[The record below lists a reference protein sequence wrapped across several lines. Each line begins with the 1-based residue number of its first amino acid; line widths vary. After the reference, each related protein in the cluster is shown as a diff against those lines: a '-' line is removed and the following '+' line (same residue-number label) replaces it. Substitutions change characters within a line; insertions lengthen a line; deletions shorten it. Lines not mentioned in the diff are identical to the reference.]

1 MDRDL
6 EVLTA
11 LLLDPCLTA
20 DEALREATA
29 RRSLRDI
36 EKANPTSPADPS
48 RPTVPRSG
56 PREPR

>member
-20 DEALREATA
+20 DEALREAHA
-29 RRSLRDI
+29 RRNLRDI
-36 EKANPTSPADPS
+36 EKTNPNPGGHAEAIA
-48 RPTVPRSG
+48 